1 MVALAVVRFPPRLP
15 RAGHVVVP
23 GGLVIPTGGLA
34 VVASGGFAI
43 VVIAIA
49 TLVSVA
55 RGAGIMS
62 VVVQLVLTDEG
73 TILFGG
79 WSSIANVVVVRGAFL
94 LPLMSFC
101 RGHGTAASHQQ

>member
-1 MVALAVVRFPPRLP
+1 MVAFAVVRLPTGLP

-79 WSSIANVVVVRGAFL
+79 WSIAFL